1 MAMHQERNDLRDR
14 PMGEVAS
21 ELTKD
26 LSLLVRQ
33 ELELAKAEMRE
44 KGRIALPGLGM
55 IGGAGVVALCAAGA
69 LTAFLVLGLAELVDA
84 WLAALIVG
92 AVLGAAAA
100 ALAWAGKEQV
110 GEAGS
115 PLPEQTI
122 ETIGEDVQW
131 VKEQARSGRR

>member
-1 MAMHQERNDLRDR
+1 MATHETNDLRDR
-14 PMGEVAS
+14 PLGEIAGQ
-21 ELTKD
+21 LTRD

-69 LTAFLVLGLAELVDA
+69 LTSFLVLGFAQLMDA
-84 WLAALIVG
+84 WLAALVVG
-92 AVLGAAAA
+92 VLLAAVAA
-100 ALAWAGKEQV
+100 ALAWAGKEHV
-110 GEAGS
+110 EEAGS

-122 ETIGEDVQW
+122 ETVGEDVQW